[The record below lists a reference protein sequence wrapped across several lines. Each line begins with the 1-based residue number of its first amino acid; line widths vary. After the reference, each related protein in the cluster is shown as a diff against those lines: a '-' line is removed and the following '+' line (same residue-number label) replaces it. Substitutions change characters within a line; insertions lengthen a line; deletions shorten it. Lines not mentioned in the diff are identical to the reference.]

1 MSFSVKRS
9 LAGFA
14 SILIIGTI
22 SLGVGLPSP
31 SSASQIAQADVL
43 EDVISDIEKTIIN
56 RYYGKDGLTHDKSKK
71 NKGKKNKKGLPPG
84 LAKKG
89 SLPPGLQKQLDE
101 KGSLPPGL
109 AKRDLPYDLRGRLPR
124 RANSKYVIVDDNVV
138 LIDILT
144 NKALDVLENVL
155 VK

>member
-1 MSFSVKRS
+1 MRFSMHRYLSVATIAFALGITMSVFGGVSSVR
-9 LAGFA
+9 
-14 SILIIGTI
+14 
-22 SLGVGLPSP
+22 
-31 SSASQIAQADVL
+31 ASQTSQQDVL
-43 EDVISDIEKTIIN
+43 KDVISDIEKTVID
-56 RYYGKDGLTHDKSKK
+56 RYFGKDTASTEKSKK
-71 NKGKKNKKGLPPG
+71 KKGKKKGLPPG

-109 AKRDLPYDLRGRLPR
+109 AKRDLPYDLKSKLPR
-124 RANSKYVIVDDNVV
+124 RKNSKFVIVDDDVV

-155 VK
+155 KK